1 MQFIIPFVNRRT
13 QVLFEEA
20 IRRHQAWDLPITR
33 FHGHSREVMAAAD
46 VVLLASGTA
55 TLEAM
60 LVRRLMV
67 VTYRVSRLSYWLM
80 RAFSHISL
88 YAMPNNLAGRHLVPE
103 LLQNDATPE
112 NLGAA
117 VERYLSRPLYAREV
131 LKAFETLAERL
142 RGNASEQAA
151 QAVLDVLQRRT
162 VPHVTSS

>member
-1 MQFIIPFVNRRT
+1 
-13 QVLFEEA
+13 LFEAA
-20 IRRHQAWDLPITR
+20 IKRHQAWDLPLTR

-60 LVRRLMV
+60 LLRRLMV
-67 VTYRVSRLSYWLM
+67 VTYRVSRISYWLM

-103 LLQNDATPE
+103 LLQDEATPPL
-112 NLGAA
+112 LGAA
-117 VERYLSRPLYAREV
+117 VERYLGQPLYAREA
-131 LKAFETLAERL
+131 LKVFDTLGARL

-151 QAVLDVLQRRT
+151 RAILEVLNKRAS
-162 VPHVTSS
+162 VTASP

>member
-1 MQFIIPFVNRRT
+1 MNGQ
-13 QVLFEEA
+13 
-20 IRRHQAWDLPITR
+20 
-33 FHGHSREVMAAAD
+33 SREAMAAAD

-88 YAMPNNLAGRHLVPE
+88 FAMPNNLAGRHLVPE
-103 LLQNDATPE
+103 LIQNDATPE

-117 VERYLSRPLYAREV
+117 VERYFSRPMYAREV
-131 LKAFETLAERL
+131 LKEFEVLAGRL
-142 RGNASEQAA
+142 RRNASEQAA
-151 QAVLDVLQRRT
+151 QAVLEMLQSQKS
-162 VPHVTSS
+162 PIAALS